1 MDRFK
6 EKLNEVEELVD
17 KAKDEAEELE
27 GKLPGGLGK
36 QAKDITENAAEKLD
50 DLKDKLDKQG

>member
-17 KAKDEAEELE
+17 KAKEEAEDLE

-36 QAKDITENAAEKLD
+36 QAKDITENAADKLD
-50 DLKDKLDKQG
+50 DLEKKLDQQG